1 MDATRLALLQKV
13 ADITCQRPRDE
24 NREQFDG
31 YYIGVGIRPS
41 AIRVGVFLP

>member
-13 ADITCQRPRDE
+13 ADITCQRPREE

-41 AIRVGVFLP
+41 VIRVGVFLP